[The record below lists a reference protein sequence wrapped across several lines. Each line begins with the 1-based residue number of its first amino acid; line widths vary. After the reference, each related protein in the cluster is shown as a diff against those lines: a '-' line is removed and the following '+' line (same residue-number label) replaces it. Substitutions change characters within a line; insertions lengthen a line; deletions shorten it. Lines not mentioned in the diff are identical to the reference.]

1 LILAKKLSFVK
12 IMLQANP
19 NTTPPESARALDFSL
34 LRDLRKR
41 EGLTLTAV
49 SERSGVSPAVISKLE
64 RNQTSAELETLY
76 RLARVFGL
84 NATDLISLAESRT
97 AQRANA
103 KHYTSRNFD
112 FNRIDYAN
120 AQCFH
125 ANAPAGSDVSR
136 PDVHGDDFEICWV
149 LKGCLRIGLPHETHV
164 LNSGEA
170 LQFDAIQEHTYEA
183 LKDTELLIIHLRKD
197 KRF

>member
-1 LILAKKLSFVK
+1 
-12 IMLQANP
+12 M
-19 NTTPPESARALDFSL
+19 TTTSSEITSASEPSRALDFSL

-41 EGLTLTAV
+41 EGLTLAAV

-64 RNQTSAELETLY
+64 RNQSSAELETLY

-97 AQRANA
+97 AQRTKA
-103 KHYTSRNFD
+103 KHYNSRNFN

-125 ANAPAGSDVSR
+125 AHAPAGSAVSR
-136 PDVHGDDFEICWV
+136 ADVHGDDFEICWV
-149 LKGCLRIGLPHETHV
+149 IKGCLRVGLPHETHV
-164 LNSGEA
+164 LNAGEA

-183 LKDTELLIIHLRKD
+183 LEDSELMIIHLRKD

>member
-1 LILAKKLSFVK
+1 MKT
-12 IMLQANP
+12 IMSMSAN
-19 NTTPPESARALDFSL
+19 NAANESTRPLDFSL

-41 EGLTLTAV
+41 EGLTLSAV

-97 AQRANA
+97 AQRTKA
-103 KHYTSRNFD
+103 KRYSSRNFD
-112 FNRIDYAN
+112 FTRIDYAN

-125 ANAPAGSDVSR
+125 AFAPAGSDVSR
-136 PDVHGDDFEICWV
+136 ADVHGDDFEVCWV
-149 LKGCLRIGLPHETHV
+149 LKGSLRIGLPHETHV
-164 LNSGEA
+164 LNAGEA

-183 LKDTELLIIHLRKD
+183 LEDSELMIIHLRKG